1 MGISVPSVIITTNF
15 IFGGSNN
22 SYYYLLFEC
31 LIQLVSFI
39 SNKSLSGRVIA
50 ANKQST
56 SGLTLQFP
64 FDSNPMSSQYS
75 RSILPIQ
82 MADLNLFD
90 FPFPWTLTGVHA
102 LCGAIGSYSFYWLGI
117 FTPSRLNERES
128 MVMLLFSVLYTINIA
143 ISNVS
148 LHLVTVP
155 FHQVVRAMTPIFT
168 IILSILF
175 LKKNFSTMTYI
186 SLLPVVLGV
195 VFATVGDYYFTKMG
209 FFLTVLGT
217 ILAALKTVVTN
228 RVQVGR
234 LKLHPLDLLLRMSP
248 LAFVQTV
255 IYAYVTGE
263 LHRVRAFSRT
273 EMTTSLVIALVTN
286 GVIAFFLNVV
296 SFTANKKTSALTM
309 TVAGNVKQVL
319 SIILAVVIF
328 NLTITPTNG
337 LGIFLTLLGGAW
349 YARIEFVERNRTI
362 PPLGR

>member
-1 MGISVPSVIITTNF
+1 
-15 IFGGSNN
+15 
-22 SYYYLLFEC
+22 
-31 LIQLVSFI
+31 
-39 SNKSLSGRVIA
+39 
-50 ANKQST
+50 
-56 SGLTLQFP
+56 
-64 FDSNPMSSQYS
+64 
-75 RSILPIQ
+75 
-82 MADLNLFD
+82 
-90 FPFPWTLTGVHA
+90 
-102 LCGAIGSYSFYWLGI
+102 
-117 FTPSRLNERES
+117 
-128 MVMLLFSVLYTINIA
+128 
-143 ISNVS
+143 
-148 LHLVTVP
+148 

-168 IILSILF
+168 IVLSITF
-175 LKKNFSTMTYI
+175 LKKQFTTMTYI

-263 LHRVRAFSRT
+263 LQRVRAFSRT
-273 EMTTSLVIALVTN
+273 EMTMSLVFALITN

-349 YARIEFVERNRTI
+349 YAKDGGIQISVRWFVFT
-362 PPLGR
+362 G